1 MFKVA
6 DLKLSFSSKV
16 SLIVVIVV
24 ILSIHLYASIEAMI
38 ESQRIIQGII
48 DEKRKVNEL
57 VAFSLESAEY
67 QSLTWYK
74 KYIIMKAAE
83 PEDVVYCRLVKP
95 CGEILLSSIEGERG
109 MYILDP
115 AIHANE
121 TLVKNDVFNGEKII
135 VIVSPT
141 YHGYTVWLGFSVAQ
155 INAVFMQTYMQAAVM
170 TLIAALILAP
180 TSYFIVSRYLRPVK
194 ELTDLCREVG
204 RGNFDVQAIVKS
216 KDEIG
221 LLANTFNNMIN
232 DLKRLREEIRRSE
245 RLSAIGQLAAMVSHD
260 LRNPLTAI
268 ANAVYYLKTKINPS
282 ENEKISKMLTIIE
295 EEVKHADK
303 IITDLLDFSRVRKP
317 EFKEVDLTSLV
328 KASLD
333 NVKIPDNIEV
343 KIEVDQIPPIEADLE
358 DLRRVFINIIQNAV
372 QAMPKGGRLTISAK
386 TMGEY
391 IELKFSD
398 TGIGIPKENLE
409 KLFTP
414 LFTTKAK
421 GVGLGLC
428 ICKRIIDAH
437 HGTIEVE
444 SDVGKGTTFTIK
456 LPIHQNYIK
465 EENQN

>member
-1 MFKVA
+1 
-6 DLKLSFSSKV
+6 
-16 SLIVVIVV
+16 
-24 ILSIHLYASIEAMI
+24 
-38 ESQRIIQGII
+38 
-48 DEKRKVNEL
+48 
-57 VAFSLESAEY
+57 
-67 QSLTWYK
+67 
-74 KYIIMKAAE
+74 
-83 PEDVVYCRLVKP
+83 
-95 CGEILLSSIEGERG
+95 
-109 MYILDP
+109 
-115 AIHANE
+115 
-121 TLVKNDVFNGEKII
+121 
-135 VIVSPT
+135 
-141 YHGYTVWLGFSVAQ
+141 
-155 INAVFMQTYMQAAVM
+155 
-170 TLIAALILAP
+170 
-180 TSYFIVSRYLRPVK
+180 
-194 ELTDLCREVG
+194 
-204 RGNFDVQAIVKS
+204 
-216 KDEIG
+216 
-221 LLANTFNNMIN
+221 
-232 DLKRLREEIRRSE
+232 
-245 RLSAIGQLAAMVSHD
+245 
-260 LRNPLTAI
+260 
-268 ANAVYYLKTKINPS
+268 
-282 ENEKISKMLTIIE
+282 MLTIIE